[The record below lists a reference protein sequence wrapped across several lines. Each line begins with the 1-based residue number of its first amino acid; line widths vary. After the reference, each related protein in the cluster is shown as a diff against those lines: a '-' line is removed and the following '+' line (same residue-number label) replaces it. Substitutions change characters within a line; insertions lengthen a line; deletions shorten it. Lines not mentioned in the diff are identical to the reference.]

1 MREWSLSLGLRDRAY
16 LLALLLP
23 LVVYNLSLKAISI
36 TSQND
41 APGLVGTLDLMRSDI
56 LFNLGYAVFW
66 TGVFAV
72 LRRGLARGIVL
83 VLFHAMSILV
93 ALVTTCAQQYFHET
107 GSTLDYSI
115 IVYSLGTL
123 DELTGVIGGGA
134 SPAAWAALAAAILY
148 LILGPWLVSR
158 AAVRIASR
166 RVERSGETERTGRP
180 VIRVGALAACA
191 AAVVMISLSALP
203 SAVGQDRSF
212 SRDPF
217 VNVFVTGINAPDASE
232 LAADSEELRK
242 VSERTLENASL
253 RQTPRTE
260 KRNVVFISME
270 STRARSVTP
279 YNEDLPTTPYL
290 DELAGRSL
298 MAEWSYT
305 TIPHTSKSLTAIN
318 CGIYPHPDTD
328 IHESKPGGIP
338 ANCLPEMLA
347 EQGYNTAFFQ
357 SATGKFED
365 RHQHAEN
372 FGYEHVQTLEQ
383 MDREGFERAG
393 YLGYEDDI
401 MLEPSREWLRE
412 NSGEP
417 FVATYNTITPHHEYL
432 APDRYG
438 IKDFAEDERLD
449 GYLNGVRYVDFFIG
463 NVIEQYKQMGE
474 YEDTIFV
481 IMGDHG
487 EGFAE
492 HGIRGH
498 DNVIYDEG
506 LRTPLIIHDPQRWQN
521 GKHIEDAS
529 VNQLDYVPTLLDM
542 MNYEVEGGEYLGT
555 SMLKDIPAGRP
566 LYFNCRPDLTCAAS
580 IEDGEK
586 YIYHYGKRSDE
597 YYDLRKDPYE
607 RNNIIDEQP
616 DEEIER
622 RKEELL
628 AWRNEAAAVYE
639 ENGSSENSTGE

>member
-1 MREWSLSLGLRDRAY
+1 MWSLRLGLREWAY

-23 LVVYNLSLKAISI
+23 LVAYNLSLKAISI

-41 APGLVGTLDLMRSDI
+41 APGLGGALDLMRSDL
-56 LFNLGYAVFW
+56 LFNLGYAIFW
-66 TGVFAV
+66 IGIFAV
-72 LRRGLARGIVL
+72 LRRGLARRSVL
-83 VLFHAMSILV
+83 VFFHALSILV

-115 IVYSLGTL
+115 IVYSLSTL

-134 SPAAWAALAAAILY
+134 SPAAWAALAAAVLY

-158 AAVRIASR
+158 AVVRIASR
-166 RVERSGETERTGRP
+166 RGGRSGEPERTGRP
-180 VIRVGALAACA
+180 VFRVGALASCA
-191 AAVVMISLSALP
+191 AALIMISLSVLP
-203 SAVGQDRSF
+203 GAVGQDRSF
-212 SRDPF
+212 SRSPF
-217 VNVFVTGINAPDASE
+217 INVFVTGVNAPDASE
-232 LAADSEELRK
+232 LAGDSEELQK
-242 VSERTLENASL
+242 VSERTLEDASL
-253 RQTPRTE
+253 RQTPETE
-260 KRNVVFISME
+260 KRNIVFISME

-290 DELAGRSL
+290 DELSERSL
-298 MAEWSYT
+298 LAEWSYT
-305 TIPHTSKSLTAIN
+305 TIPHTSKALTAMN
-318 CGIYPHPDTD
+318 CGINPHPDTG

-338 ANCLPEMLA
+338 ANCLPEMLT

-357 SATGKFED
+357 SATGEFED
-365 RHQHAEN
+365 RRQHTEN
-372 FGYEHVQTLEQ
+372 FGYEHFQSLER
-383 MDREGFERAG
+383 MDTEGFERAN

-401 MLEPSREWLRE
+401 MLEPSREWLSE

-417 FVATYNTITPHHEYL
+417 FMVTYNTITPHHEYL

-481 IMGDHG
+481 IAGDHG

-506 LRTPLIIHDPQRWQN
+506 LRTPLIIHDPRRWHD
-521 GKHIEDAS
+521 GKLIEDS
-529 VNQLDYVPTLLDM
+529 FVNQLDYVPTLLDM
-542 MNYEVEGGEYLGT
+542 MNYEVENGKYLGT
-555 SMLKDIPAGRP
+555 SMLKDIPADRP

-586 YIYHYGKRSDE
+586 YIHHYGKRSDE
-597 YYDLRKDPYE
+597 YYDLREDPYE
-607 RNNIIDEQP
+607 RDNIIDEQP
-616 DEEIER
+616 DEELKR

-628 AWRNEAAAVYE
+628 AWRSEAAAVYE
-639 ENGSSENSTGE
+639 EYYSGGE